1 MAGIRFPA
9 TPYAAAPPRRS
20 PTTKRKQKLST
31 GTCLAPDHVCFFGAL
46 RPLKF
51 RRRNRRG
58 DSQGRM
64 EMSPIKSLRAVFDT
78 ADLELLQTVYEEACL
93 KIGIDPKNVDEDEE
107 NGAHA
112 VMLAVLDAAESGE
125 RDPQI
130 LKVRALAGFS
140 KPRQ

>member
-1 MAGIRFPA
+1 MSQFKGQR
-9 TPYAAAPPRRS
+9 
-20 PTTKRKQKLST
+20 
-31 GTCLAPDHVCFFGAL
+31 GTY
-46 RPLKF
+46 
-51 RRRNRRG
+51 
-58 DSQGRM
+58 DS
-64 EMSPIKSLRAVFDT
+64 
-78 ADLELLQTVYEEACL
+78 ADLELLQSVYEEACL

-112 VMLAVLDAAESGE
+112 VMLAVLDAAQSGE